1 MIYFNHLS
9 EEVTGSSLENSSL
22 QKCKMMLHPHS
33 GKDQPLSHWKPLF
46 SGKSVVHQL
55 DLITDLHGTPSADII
70 SGVRNEK
77 ARKYLT
83 DMKKKSP
90 VPFTKKF
97 QKADLLALRLLQRM
111 QWGMAQRCDGLRSK
125 GTEETVDRQVKCEN
139 WIRGED
145 DNQSEQSKSSWWLNR
160 LITGQTK
167 KMSTD

>member
-9 EEVTGSSLENSSL
+9 EYIPSIDIWSIGCIFAEVLTG
-22 QKCKMMLHPHS
+22 
-33 GKDQPLSHWKPLF
+33 KPLF

-97 QKADLLALRLLQRM
+97 QKADLLALRLLQRLL
-111 QWGMAQRCDGLRSK
+111 WLIRTSK
-125 GTEETVDRQVKCEN
+125 DWPRL
-139 WIRGED
+139 RGEID
-145 DNQSEQSKSSWWLNR
+145 TTLGDYFAERKIWC
-160 LITGQTK
+160 
-167 KMSTD
+167 